1 MDNSDE
7 RFARARLI
15 KDRKRRFQAVW
26 ELCKG
31 KMICEG
37 STEGGEEEDDG
48 GKKTNTAKSTH
59 GGCGQRQPKYKK
71 SPLKFMAE
79 FKAVRDEVKTM
90 TK

>member
-1 MDNSDE
+1 MIDNSDE

-31 KMICEG
+31 KSICEG
-37 STEGGEEEDDG
+37 STGEDGDEDG
-48 GKKTNTAKSTH
+48 NQKATAKSTH

-71 SPLKFMAE
+71 SPMKFMAE
-79 FKAVRDEVKTM
+79 FKAVRDEVNI
-90 TK
+90 